1 MSARTRVGR
10 AFTSVYKRLGEKVG
24 GCMATGWAVAAGDR
38 EAGSDG
44 AVVCNSDAT
53 MAHWGHPQGE
63 RLRGL
68 SLKAGP
74 IWAGWRG
81 SGPDGCRRPGGG

>member
-38 EAGSDG
+38 EAGSEQWYVIPMPLWPIG
-44 AVVCNSDAT
+44 GTHKGSAYVVF
-53 MAHWGHPQGE
+53 
-63 RLRGL
+63 L
-68 SLKAGP
+68 
-74 IWAGWRG
+74 
-81 SGPDGCRRPGGG
+81 